1 MNIIFLLRQTM
12 SIKNAEGKEKETRNA
27 TKP

>member
-1 MNIIFLLRQTM
+1 MNIILLLRQTM
-12 SIKNAEGKEKETRNA
+12 SIKNAEGKEKETGNA